1 MTNDFRVTVSGK
13 VKTIF
18 NLSIFLG
25 ISPIRGFPIPQSSR
39 GTNDILQA
47 TKEMLKLSF
56 ISNISFFD
64 PKTFKDKSDFFSVV
78 CLVCLAKKLW
88 PPPVRPFEPDAAPM

>member
-25 ISPIRGFPIPQSSR
+25 ICPIRGFPIPQSSR
-39 GTNDILQA
+39 GTNDFLQA

-64 PKTFKDKSDFFSVV
+64 PKTFKDKSDFFFGGLSCVLGKETMATS
-78 CLVCLAKKLW
+78 C
-88 PPPVRPFEPDAAPM
+88 AAL

>member
-1 MTNDFRVTVSGK
+1 MTNDFMMTVSGK

-25 ISPIRGFPIPQSSR
+25 ISPIRDFPIPQSSR
-39 GTNDILQA
+39 GANDILQS

-56 ISNISFFD
+56 ISNISSFD
-64 PKTFKDKSDFFSVV
+64 PKTFKNKTDSFSVV

-88 PPPVRPFEPDAAPM
+88 PPPVRPFEPGAAPM